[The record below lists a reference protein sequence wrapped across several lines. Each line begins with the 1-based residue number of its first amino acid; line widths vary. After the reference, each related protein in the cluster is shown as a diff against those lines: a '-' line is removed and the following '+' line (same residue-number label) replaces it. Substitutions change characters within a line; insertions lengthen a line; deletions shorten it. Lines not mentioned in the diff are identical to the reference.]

1 MKVSTSP
8 ADVSAYEMSA
18 WIAQLRDEDSDARF
32 SDARPSGGKASD
44 GGPGDGEGTRKIAA
58 PALPA
63 GRPPASASRASRP
76 DTTGRA
82 LIGDQLRIPIVW
94 CEIAPCI
101 SHHTDPAALGEADN
115 RARALSAGWR
125 FDRLGRLTCPD
136 CQQSSPWFWPAHP
149 VALWDREAAATMA
162 ALMAV
167 RDRHN
172 GASRNAEV
180 AHEDLVPP
188 AWPAT
193 SARQADGSPG
203 ITASSH
209 SPATTFRP

>member
-1 MKVSTSP
+1 MKVSISP
-8 ADVSAYEMSA
+8 ADVSAHEMGA
-18 WIAQLRDEDSDARF
+18 WIAQLRDEDSNARL
-32 SDARPSGGKASD
+32 SGAGPSGGKASD
-44 GGPGDGEGTRKIAA
+44 GAAGDGEAMRKIAA

-63 GRPPASASRASRP
+63 GRPPASTSRAARP

-101 SHHTDPAALGEADN
+101 SHHANPAALGEADN

-149 VALWDREAAATMA
+149 VALWDREAAAAME

-167 RDRHN
+167 RDRQN

-180 AHEDLVPP
+180 AHEALVPP

-193 SARQADGSPG
+193 SSPQAAGFSG
-203 ITASSH
+203 VTASHH
-209 SPATTFRP
+209 SPATTFWA